1 MLFSPVQHYRWREAV
16 LLDACL
22 EITHFFS
29 RVNKINESPCST
41 ITATI
46 NVTLHSHKSLL
57 HLFAFKPGITHT
69 HTHMLRQTITH
80 SAWWRTTSWYTF
92 METAYTH
99 NIARV
104 SMLLSLY
111 TSQNEATCLQS
122 VALNTMLPCP
132 FTCSQFRL
140 QHIALLKWTGQSL
153 NWPIACHLI
162 HTHEDP
168 EVLIKLC
175 TSLLWFF
182 FYK

>member
-1 MLFSPVQHYRWREAV
+1 MKV
-16 LLDACL
+16 LVALSLPQSMSHC
-22 EITHFFS
+22 THT
-29 RVNKINESPCST
+29 RVCFT
-41 ITATI
+41 C
-46 NVTLHSHKSLL
+46 L
-57 HLFAFKPGITHT
+57 HLNPASHTHTHTHT

-140 QHIALLKWTGQSL
+140 QHNALLKWTGQSL

-182 FYK
+182 FINSDVSCIYACNAVIKWLFIFV